1 MLIISLFMTRQ
12 RARTT
17 SQTLAATVTLAVVMI
32 MLTPLR
38 RGPVENQSR
47 QSRQAGW
54 TPLLNLGGMADTD
67 SFRRLHTSAAH
78 FAASD
83 EPFSRVPSSS
93 PVR

>member
-1 MLIISLFMTRQ
+1 MTRQ

-17 SQTLAATVTLAVVMI
+17 SQTLAATVTLAVVLI

-38 RGPVENQSR
+38 RGALENN

-54 TPLLNLGGMADTD
+54 MPLLNLGGMADSD
-67 SFRRLHTSAAH
+67 SFHRLQTSSAH

-83 EPFSRVPSSS
+83 RPLSRQPSSI
-93 PVR
+93 PVP

>member
-1 MLIISLFMTRQ
+1 MTRQ

-38 RGPVENQSR
+38 RGPVEN